1 MLLDKG
7 IDWNK
12 YPSCFIYG
20 TFARKEVIQHKLNHE
35 EIELLPPKH
44 NARKNPDMMV
54 NRSAIQILDFKM
66 FNKFENRTEI
76 IFEKANPKI
85 KEDS

>member
-1 MLLDKG
+1 
-7 IDWNK
+7 
-12 YPSCFIYG
+12 
-20 TFARKEVIQHKLNHE
+20 
-35 EIELLPPKH
+35 
-44 NARKNPDMMV
+44 MMV